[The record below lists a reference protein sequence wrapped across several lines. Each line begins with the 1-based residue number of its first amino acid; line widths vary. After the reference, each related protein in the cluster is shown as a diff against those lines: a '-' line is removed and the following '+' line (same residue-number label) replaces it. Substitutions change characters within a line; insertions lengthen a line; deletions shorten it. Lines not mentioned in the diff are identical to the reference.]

1 MPKAEQKFRMG
12 WDYDSPIFQGF
23 FDSYKWGELPWK
35 EMEKKVHKLQTRI
48 YRASSRGD
56 TRTVRK
62 LQKTLLKSWSAKCL
76 AVRKVTQDNTG
87 KKTAGVDGVKSLTP
101 DDRLELVNQLKLGNK
116 AKPTRRVWIPKP
128 NGEKRPLGIPTIHDR
143 ALQTLAKM
151 TLEPEWEAHFEIN
164 SYGFRPGR
172 GCHDA
177 IEAIFNH
184 IKGKSKFVLDAD
196 ISKCFDKIDHKALLD
211 KINTFPSLR
220 RQINHW
226 LKAGYMDGKEL
237 FPTEEGTPQGG
248 AISPLLANIA
258 LHGLEELISKRF
270 PQKWKGK
277 EIIRTVPA
285 VIRYAD
291 DFVVL
296 HNDVEI
302 VKECKEAI
310 SEWLTQIGLELKPS
324 KTKISHTLNQF
335 EGNTGF
341 DFLGFTIRQFETG
354 KYRSSKSSNGKPL
367 GFTTQIQPSREK
379 QKEHQKKIGEVIK
392 RHTSGSQADLIL
404 ELNPIIRGWS
414 NYYSTIF
421 ASKTFNKMDFLT
433 WQKLRSWALRACPK
447 TKKYKV
453 FPKYWKRIG
462 NENWR
467 FSTDNGLVLAK
478 YLDTKTKIH
487 IKVKGQKSP
496 YDGDYIYWAS
506 RMGKH
511 PLISSRLA
519 NLLHKQKGKCEHC
532 NLYFYDG
539 DLIEI
544 DHIIPISQGG
554 KDEYKN
560 LQALHRHCHDTK
572 TNHDRLV
579 QMTNARL

>member
-1 MPKAEQKFRMG
+1 MPKAEQQFRMG
-12 WDYDSPIFQGF
+12 WENDIPIFQGVIN
-23 FDSYKWGELPWK
+23 P
-35 EMEKKVHKLQTRI
+35 LQTRI

-56 TRTVRK
+56 IRTVRR

-76 AVRKVTQDNTG
+76 AVRKVTQDNQG
-87 KKTAGVDGVKSLTP
+87 KKTAGVDGVKSLTQE
-101 DDRLELVNQLKLGNK
+101 DRLKLVNQLKLGNK
-116 AKPTRRVWIPKP
+116 AKPTRRIWIPKP

-151 TLEPEWEAHFEIN
+151 TLEPEWEAHFEPN

-184 IKGKSKFVLDAD
+184 LKSKSKFVLDAD
-196 ISKCFDKIDHKALLD
+196 VSKCFDKIEHKALLN

-220 RQINHW
+220 RQIKQW
-226 LKAGYMDGKEL
+226 LKAGYLDGKEL

-258 LHGLEELISKRF
+258 LHGLEKLIAERF

-277 EIIRTVPA
+277 EIIRTIPA

-296 HNDVEI
+296 HDDVEI
-302 VKECKEAI
+302 IKECALAI
-310 SEWLTQIGLELKPS
+310 SEWLIQMGLELKPS
-324 KTKISHTLNQF
+324 KTRISHTLNEF
-335 EGNTGF
+335 EGNVGF
-341 DFLGFTIRQFETG
+341 DFLGFYIRQYETG
-354 KYRSSKSSNGKPL
+354 IYRSSKSTNGKPL
-367 GFTTQIQPSREK
+367 GFTTQIQPSKDK
-379 QKEHQKKIGEVIK
+379 QHTHQKKIGEVIK
-392 RHTSGSQADLIL
+392 NHTSGSQADLIH
-404 ELNPIIRGWS
+404 ELNPIIRGWT

-421 ASKTFNKMDFLT
+421 ASKTFNKMDFLM
-433 WQKLRSWALRACPK
+433 WQKLRSWAFRACPK

-453 FPKYWKRIG
+453 IPKYWKKIG
-462 NENWR
+462 NDNWR
-467 FSTDNGLVLAK
+467 FSTENGLVLAK
-478 YLDTKTKIH
+478 YIDTKTRVH

-496 YDGDYIYWAS
+496 YDGDHIYWAS

-511 PLISSRLA
+511 PQISSRLA
-519 NLLHKQKGKCEHC
+519 SLLQKQKGKCEHC
-532 NLYFYDG
+532 NLYFYEG

-544 DHIIPISQGG
+544 DHIIPTSQGG

-560 LQALHRHCHDTK
+560 LQALHRHCHDIK

-579 QMTNARL
+579 QMTNVRS